1 MIDAGYAAAG
11 ALTGL
16 LVGITGVGGGALMT
30 PLLLVVFGI
39 APTTAIATD
48 LWFAALT
55 KMVGASIH
63 QRAGQIDW
71 QVVKRLWTGSLPLA
85 LLVVVAIA
93 LGEQFQ
99 KVDWLNQAI
108 GLVVV
113 TTAIGM
119 LFADK
124 LSAIARRKRTGDQA
138 LHFKRLQPPLT
149 ILAGV
154 LLGIIVA
161 LTSIGAGALGSVL
174 LVYLYPLRMTPHRLI
189 ATDLVH
195 AIPLAIVAGLGYLFA
210 GKVDGTMLLNLLS
223 GSIPAVILG
232 SLLAG
237 RLPARW
243 IKRGLAV
250 MLIAIGV
257 KTLLA

>member
-30 PLLLVVFGI
+30 PLLLVVFGVT
-39 APTTAIATD
+39 PTTAIATD

-55 KMVGASIH
+55 KIVGAGIH
-63 QRAGQIDW
+63 QRAGQVDW
-71 QVVKRLWTGSLPLA
+71 QVVKRLWMGSLPLA
-85 LLVVVAIA
+85 LTVVIAIA
-93 LGEQFQ
+93 AGE
-99 KVDWLNQAI
+99 KIHKLDWLNQAV
-108 GLVVV
+108 GLVVI
-113 TTAIGM
+113 TTAVGM
-119 LFADK
+119 LFAGK
-124 LSAIARRKRTGDQA
+124 LLEIARQKRTGAHAQ
-138 LHFKRLQPPLT
+138 HFKRLQPPLT
-149 ILAGV
+149 IVAGV
-154 LLGIIVA
+154 LLGGIVA

-195 AIPLAIVAGLGYLFA
+195 AIPLAMVAGMGYLIA
-210 GKVDGTMLLNLLS
+210 GKVDGMMLLSLLS

-237 RLPARW
+237 KISASW
-243 IKRGLAV
+243 VKRVLAFV
-250 MLIAIGV
+250 LIAIGL
-257 KTLLA
+257 KTLLG

>member
-1 MIDAGYAAAG
+1 
-11 ALTGL
+11 
-16 LVGITGVGGGALMT
+16 
-30 PLLLVVFGI
+30 
-39 APTTAIATD
+39 
-48 LWFAALT
+48 
-55 KMVGASIH
+55 
-63 QRAGQIDW
+63 
-71 QVVKRLWTGSLPLA
+71 
-85 LLVVVAIA
+85 
-93 LGEQFQ
+93 
-99 KVDWLNQAI
+99 
-108 GLVVV
+108 
-113 TTAIGM
+113 
-119 LFADK
+119 
-124 LSAIARRKRTGDQA
+124 
-138 LHFKRLQPPLT
+138 
-149 ILAGV
+149 
-154 LLGIIVA
+154 
-161 LTSIGAGALGSVL
+161 
-174 LVYLYPLRMTPHRLI
+174 MTPHRLI